1 MPDKFEMT
9 EEQKEQLRQAR
20 SEQPEIKVETVE
32 AKVTPML
39 APRLAAKRAAK
50 RANPKRAAKRANP
63 KRAI

>member
-50 RANPKRAAKRANP
+50 RANPKRA
-63 KRAI
+63 I